1 MVTKRFL
8 FALALLLSTMATQLD
23 AQEYRT
29 AIGARLGYPL
39 SASFKQFISDPGAV
53 EVFAGFRA
61 WTVYR
66 WFNIGGMYQH
76 HFPIEG
82 VEGLKWY
89 AGGGASVFFWSY
101 DDAFI
106 GRSEYSN
113 TSLGILGVVGL
124 DYKFSDIP
132 LNLSLDWVP
141 TFFVGSGYITGFG
154 GGYGALSARYTLK

>member
-61 WTVYR
+61 WTFYR

-101 DDAFI
+101 DDVFI